1 MTSQTIP
8 EKINV
13 SELTKILDLFKEDKI
28 DNKPGYKVYDDNII
42 GYFASLLSMHNNL
55 LTYNR
60 RFFMGVSIGL
70 GGLASIKLVKI
81 IPCLLSYEAIPDRES
96 GIIVLLIFGAGLIC
110 NAFWKTTT
118 YYRAHQVYFLSIIL
132 NHLELGKVLKES
144 FSCPMHLISTIDY
157 KHLTNIICNSKYTDP
172 VTRKV
177 TECAAR
183 DTFKTLRILHLLLW
197 SLCGLIGLNIIYMG
211 DIVLYNK
218 VLINLV
224 LILCSIVF
232 SIYNS
237 ISSTDKL
244 Y

>member
-1 MTSQTIP
+1 MTSQTIT
-8 EKINV
+8 ERIDEYK
-13 SELTKILDLFKEDKI
+13 LTKIVDLFKEDKF
-28 DNKPGYKVYDDNII
+28 NNNPGYNVYDNNII
-42 GYFASLLSMHNNL
+42 GYIASLLSMHNNL

-81 IPCLLSYEAIPDRES
+81 IPFLFSFKDVSDSEP
-96 GIIVLLIFGAGLIC
+96 GIIMLLIFGAGLIC
-110 NAFWKTTT
+110 NTFWKITT

-132 NHLELGKVLKES
+132 NHLELGKVLRES
-144 FSCPMHLISTIDY
+144 FSCPMHLISTIDH
-157 KHLTNIICNSKYTDP
+157 KDLTKVICNSKYTDP

-183 DTFKTLRILHLLLW
+183 DTFKTLRVLHLMLW
-197 SLCGLIGLNIIYMG
+197 IFCGLIGLNIIYM
-211 DIVLYNK
+211 DDMLLYDK

-224 LILCSIVF
+224 LILFGIGF
-232 SIYNS
+232 SIYDS
-237 ISSTDKL
+237 RSSTDKL